1 MINVKKQ
8 IITIFL
14 IAVVYLVSAKL
25 GLLLAYS
32 GTNASPIWAPTGIAI
47 SAVFIYRYNIWPGIA
62 LGAFA
67 ANFMVLTDLNL
78 PLSTSI
84 IAAMITAAGN
94 TLEALAAIFFIRRF
108 AKRDDFFEQTTNI
121 IKFIILGALLST
133 AISATFG
140 AFTLSLFSA
149 GWSKFSQIWLTWWL
163 GDAMGA
169 LLIVPLVMSY
179 SKAAFRSLISY
190 PNVGRNSLLIT
201 STLVIWCLVF
211 MSSHPLIY
219 LLIPILVLTAFYV
232 GQFGSAAIIL
242 LISILSTLLTVKNGG
257 PFAEYSLND
266 SLLLQQT
273 FIGSIAI
280 TTMILSALVA
290 NQKKTEH
297 TLRASKEYNRLLFNT
312 SPVGLALSKM
322 DGTLLDI
329 NPAFAKIIGK
339 MIDDTLKLTYW
350 DITPGKY
357 SSQEVLQLNILK
369 ETGRNGP
376 YEKEYIHADGHL
388 VPVLIHGLT
397 IELGGEKLVLSSVED
412 ITDRKL
418 ISEEL
423 EAKKE
428 LIETLIDSMPD
439 LFWLKDTQGVYLKCN
454 RMFEQLYGVKEAEII
469 GKTDYDFVEKELADF
484 FRENDLR
491 ALEAN
496 KPSSNEEYL
505 TFANNGYQ
513 GWFETTKTAM
523 FDKEGEIFGV
533 LGIARDITDRK
544 NAANAEKIS
553 RERFYRLFE
562 YAPDGIFISSP
573 DGKYIEVNRA
583 GNELLGYER
592 EEMIGMAVSSVVD
605 QKPYVSPESGE
616 GFVVNNLNQRERNF
630 KRKDNSSF
638 IGEVYSTILPDGNL
652 LEIVRDIT
660 LRKET
665 EKKLLDYHNN
675 LENLIEERTAEL
687 GTKSKEL
694 EENQEAL
701 LNLVDDLNKNTVEL
715 STAKELAESA
725 DRLKS
730 AFLATM
736 SHELRTPLNSIIGF
750 TGMLLQELPG
760 PLNEE
765 QKKQL
770 RMTQKSG
777 RHLLS
782 LINDILD
789 LSKIEAGQLNLSID
803 QFMISEVIQNVLELS
818 RPFAQ
823 SKNLLLTS
831 RVDSEIPEITSDQF
845 RVKQVIINLVNNA
858 LKFTETG
865 SVEVRASKIEKC
877 LVVEVTDTGIGIEE
891 EQMKKLFKPFIQ
903 IDSGI
908 TRKHDGTGLGLSISQ
923 KLMTMLGGSISVES
937 EFGKGST
944 FSIRLPLGTTNNG

>member
-1 MINVKKQ
+1 
-8 IITIFL
+8 
-14 IAVVYLVSAKL
+14 
-25 GLLLAYS
+25 
-32 GTNASPIWAPTGIAI
+32 
-47 SAVFIYRYNIWPGIA
+47 
-62 LGAFA
+62 
-67 ANFMVLTDLNL
+67 
-78 PLSTSI
+78 
-84 IAAMITAAGN
+84 
-94 TLEALAAIFFIRRF
+94 
-108 AKRDDFFEQTTNI
+108 
-121 IKFIILGALLST
+121 
-133 AISATFG
+133 
-140 AFTLSLFSA
+140 
-149 GWSKFSQIWLTWWL
+149 
-163 GDAMGA
+163 
-169 LLIVPLVMSY
+169 
-179 SKAAFRSLISY
+179 
-190 PNVGRNSLLIT
+190 
-201 STLVIWCLVF
+201 
-211 MSSHPLIY
+211 
-219 LLIPILVLTAFYV
+219 
-232 GQFGSAAIIL
+232 
-242 LISILSTLLTVKNGG
+242 
-257 PFAEYSLND
+257 
-266 SLLLQQT
+266 
-273 FIGSIAI
+273 
-280 TTMILSALVA
+280 
-290 NQKKTEH
+290 
-297 TLRASKEYNRLLFNT
+297 
-312 SPVGLALSKM
+312 
-322 DGTLLDI
+322 
-329 NPAFAKIIGK
+329 
-339 MIDDTLKLTYW
+339 
-350 DITPGKY
+350 
-357 SSQEVLQLNILK
+357 
-369 ETGRNGP
+369 
-376 YEKEYIHADGHL
+376 
-388 VPVLIHGLT
+388 
-397 IELGGEKLVLSSVED
+397 
-412 ITDRKL
+412 
-418 ISEEL
+418 
-423 EAKKE
+423 
-428 LIETLIDSMPD
+428 
-439 LFWLKDTQGVYLKCN
+439 
-454 RMFEQLYGVKEAEII
+454 MFEQLYGVKEAEII

-592 EEMIGMAVSSVVD
+592 EEMIGMAVSNVVD

-665 EKKLLDYHNN
+665 EKKLQDYHNN
-675 LENLIEERTAEL
+675 LQNLIEERTAEL

-715 STAKELAESA
+715 SNAKELAESA

-760 PLNEE
+760 PLNDE

-823 SKNLLLTS
+823 SKNLVLTS
-831 RVDSEIPEITSDQF
+831 RVDPEIPEITSDQF

-865 SVEVRASKIEKC
+865 SVEVRASKIEKY